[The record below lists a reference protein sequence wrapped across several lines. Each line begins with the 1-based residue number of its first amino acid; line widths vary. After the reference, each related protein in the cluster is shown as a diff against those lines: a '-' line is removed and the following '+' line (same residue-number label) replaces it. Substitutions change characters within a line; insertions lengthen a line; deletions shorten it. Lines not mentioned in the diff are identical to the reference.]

1 MSEHSYS
8 LAKPFVVPLNISRA
22 QAKAALTSLR
32 MVVASSWDG
41 LGVTFAPFAAQFC
54 VPAGRKGLRRQ
65 LVLASSCVTAP
76 AQCSMGQPSSFSGY
90 AVLQALGLDVCAQ
103 GWGLR
108 TARFDRPLIQTLSW
122 QSQVRKLRHQ
132 HSSHDS

>member
-22 QAKAALTSLR
+22 PAKAALTSPR

-54 VPAGRKGLRRQ
+54 LPVGKKGPAEAIGDR
-65 LVLASSCVTAP
+65 SCVTAP

-90 AVLQALGLDVCAQ
+90 VVLQALGLDLCVQ
-103 GWGLR
+103 GWGL
-108 TARFDRPLIQTLSW
+108 
-122 QSQVRKLRHQ
+122 
-132 HSSHDS
+132 